1 MTIHNTMKKIL
12 ILTMLSALIF
22 SCSNTDDK
30 SDAFGNFEADPVIVS
45 SESSGK
51 IIQLNVEK
59 GQQID
64 SGFVAAVIDTVQ
76 LHLKLQQIHAQK
88 DAVSAKRQ
96 TIQAQIAV
104 LEEQKKN
111 LEVNE
116 KRISQMLKDG
126 AATQKQLDDI
136 TGQIDVINKQIASTR
151 TQFTSVSREM
161 EVLQTQQTS
170 AKDLLDRGIVVS
182 PTKGTILETYVEQ
195 GELAAPGKPL
205 FKMADL
211 NVLTLKVYVS
221 GAQLPQVK
229 IGQEVKVW
237 VDKNATE
244 NQSLNGKV
252 SWISSEAE
260 FTPKIIQTKE
270 ERVKLVYAVK
280 VEVQNDGT
288 LKIGMPGEVSW
299 KASPGLSKGE
309 E

>member
-1 MTIHNTMKKIL
+1 MKKIL

-22 SCSNTDDK
+22 SCSNTDEK

-59 GQQID
+59 GQQVD
-64 SGFVAAVIDTVQ
+64 SGFVAALIDTVQ
-76 LHLKLQQIHAQK
+76 LHLKLQQIQAQK
-88 DAVSAKRQ
+88 DAVTAKRQ
-96 TIQAQIAV
+96 TIQSQVAV
-104 LEEQKKN
+104 FEEQKKN

-126 AATQKQLDDI
+126 AATQKQMDDI

-151 TQFTSVSREM
+151 TQFTSVSREL
-161 EVLQTQQTS
+161 EVLQTQEAS
-170 AKDLLDRGIVVS
+170 AKDLLNRCMVIS
-182 PTKGTILETYVEQ
+182 PTKGTVLETYVEQ
-195 GELAAPGKPL
+195 GELATPGKPL
-205 FKMADL
+205 FKIADL
-211 NVLTLKVYVS
+211 DVLTLKVYVS

-229 IGQEVKVW
+229 IGQEVNVI

-244 NQSLNGKV
+244 NQSFPGKI

-280 VEVQNDGT
+280 VEVKNDGT
-288 LKIGMPGEVSW
+288 LKIGMPGEISW
-299 KASPGLSKGE
+299 Q
-309 E
+309 